1 MKDMETNKTIKVLVV
16 EDEQSIRSVYVEYLK
31 MEGFEVAEA
40 KDGEDAL
47 VKAKDFD
54 FDVILLDIMLPKI
67 DGLEVLKAI
76 KKVEKLKDKPVILLT
91 ALGRDSLITK
101 GFELGADGYLI
112 KDQATPELVKKE
124 IMKLV
129 K

>member
-1 MKDMETNKTIKVLVV
+1 MENAKPIKILLV
-16 EDEQSIRSVYVEYLK
+16 EDEESIRSVYTEYLQ
-31 MEGFEVAEA
+31 MEGFEVEEA
-40 KDGEDAL
+40 KDGEEAL
-47 VKAKDFD
+47 LKAKTFD
-54 FDVILLDIMLPKI
+54 FDVLLLDIMLPKL

-76 KKVEKLKDKPVILLT
+76 KQVEILKEKPVILLT
-91 ALGRDSLITK
+91 ALGRDSIIQK

-124 IMKLV
+124 IMRLV

>member
-1 MKDMETNKTIKVLVV
+1 MENAKPIKILLV
-16 EDEQSIRSVYVEYLK
+16 EDEESIRSVYTEYLQ
-31 MEGFEVAEA
+31 MEGFEVEEA
-40 KDGEDAL
+40 KDGEEAL
-47 VKAKDFD
+47 LKAKTFD
-54 FDVILLDIMLPKI
+54 FDVLLLDIMLPKL

-76 KKVEKLKDKPVILLT
+76 KQVENLKEKPVILLT
-91 ALGRDSLITK
+91 ALGRDSIIQK

-124 IMKLV
+124 IMRLV